1 MMRKKKEFLGR
12 NPVIGT
18 VLISNHIERLT
29 RRIWDRLGGNPN
41 LIGSAVATLA
51 IDYDMVKWLEEIKGD
66 YTQVFALEPMDDF
79 NELLKSIGEGTTDV
93 QAKFRLFGLHV
104 MHYTHAG
111 DEIMSVAPQAMFNGR
126 MIPAPELDKVRD
138 GKQRRRRPQILR
150 RLVLLENAWTE
161 FEKTFPV
168 PREAVKLYDVFPDL
182 NPAAVQQ

>member
-93 QAKFRLFGLHV
+93 QAKFRLFG
-104 MHYTHAG
+104 
-111 DEIMSVAPQAMFNGR
+111 
-126 MIPAPELDKVRD
+126 
-138 GKQRRRRPQILR
+138 
-150 RLVLLENAWTE
+150 
-161 FEKTFPV
+161 
-168 PREAVKLYDVFPDL
+168 
-182 NPAAVQQ
+182 